1 MSNPP
6 REFEYF
12 VFTND
17 DPHRLMADIEKYAG
31 EGWKL
36 QGGISVTSYSH
47 SDKIRFRYAQA
58 MVRDASNT

>member
-1 MSNPP
+1 
-6 REFEYF
+6 
-12 VFTND
+12 
-17 DPHRLMADIEKYAG
+17 MADIEKYAG